1 MSELKLRVILE
12 LFDPVGGENWLRSK
26 LYDVPRGLHLSR
38 TMEEVDSAIEDCVR
52 IVHRKQQSKIRE
64 IVRKAEGVKDGET
77 AAEEQNTSSPAPE
90 PGVAPAG
97 D

>member
-64 IVRKAEGVKDGET
+64 IMRKAEEGKRGEAT
-77 AAEEQNTSSPAPE
+77 AEEQSSSSPSPE
-90 PGVAPAG
+90 TGVAPAG